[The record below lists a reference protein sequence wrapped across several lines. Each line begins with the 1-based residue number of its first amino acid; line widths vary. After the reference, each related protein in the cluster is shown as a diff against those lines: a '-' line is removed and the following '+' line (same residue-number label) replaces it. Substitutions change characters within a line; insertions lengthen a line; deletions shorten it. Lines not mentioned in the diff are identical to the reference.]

1 MGALEDPLPMETI
14 RGLDE
19 IHMDFGIG
27 EEFKEIQ
34 ADEDEEAQPQ
44 KVMLTEGEEDED
56 DGFLEREEGKQF
68 DEVDIEASPDTRRSL
83 INGGEND

>member
-1 MGALEDPLPMETI
+1 METI

-34 ADEDEEAQPQ
+34 AVEDEEAHPQ

-56 DGFLEREEGKQF
+56 DEFLEREEGKQF
-68 DEVDIEASPDTRRSL
+68 DEVEIEASPDTRRSL

>member
-1 MGALEDPLPMETI
+1 METI

-19 IHMDFGIG
+19 IHMEFGIG
-27 EEFKEIQ
+27 DEFKEIQ
-34 ADEDEEAQPQ
+34 AVEDEEAQPQ
-44 KVMLTEGEEDED
+44 KVMLTEGKEEED

-68 DEVDIEASPDTRRSL
+68 DEVDIEGSPDTRRSL